1 MPLEAPSLKASS
13 LGCPIRG
20 PRTRAAKINSLSR
33 KVTAMSVTK
42 CSAVALL
49 VCLVIG
55 PAPSH
60 AQTNDGPWVQI
71 ETTSFMVGIG
81 GQGGDG
87 QLFLPNLGT
96 NCFYPFNISGFGA
109 GIQAGVS
116 RISASGPV
124 KNLTKVED
132 FRGTY
137 RSAQGEA
144 TLVVGRGGMSLKNNA
159 NNVSLEL
166 ASQTTGIALGTSVQ
180 GLSIDMP
187 EPSVSAPRVYVL
199 EFGFNKHFVNAD
211 SRKALNE
218 LMEAWKC
225 RYVNIDVAGH
235 TDTVGKNSDNLNLSE
250 LRAQAVRNYL
260 VGAGV
265 VPTRITTHVAGESD
279 LQVPTANNVR
289 LRSNRVA
296 IVTIR

>member
-1 MPLEAPSLKASS
+1 
-13 LGCPIRG
+13 
-20 PRTRAAKINSLSR
+20 
-33 KVTAMSVTK
+33 MSFTK
-42 CSAVALL
+42 YCAVALL
-49 VCLVIG
+49 IYPVTGLT
-55 PAPSH
+55 PAN
-60 AQTNDGPWVQI
+60 AQTSDGPSVQI
-71 ETTSFMVGIG
+71 EATSFMIGIG

-87 QLFLPNLGT
+87 QLYLPNLGT
-96 NCFYPFNISGFGA
+96 NCVYRFNISGFGA
-109 GIQAGVS
+109 GIQVGVS

-159 NNVSLEL
+159 NNVSLDL
-166 ASQTTGIALGTSVQ
+166 ASQTTGIALGTSAQ
-180 GLSIDMP
+180 GLTIDMP
-187 EPSVSAPRVYVL
+187 EPPGNAPRVYVL
-199 EFGFNKHFVNAD
+199 EFGFNKDFVNAD

-235 TDTVGKNSDNLNLSE
+235 TDTVGKKSDNLNLSE

-260 VGAGV
+260 VRAGV

-279 LQVPTANNVR
+279 LQVSTANNVR

-296 IVTIR
+296 IVTIH